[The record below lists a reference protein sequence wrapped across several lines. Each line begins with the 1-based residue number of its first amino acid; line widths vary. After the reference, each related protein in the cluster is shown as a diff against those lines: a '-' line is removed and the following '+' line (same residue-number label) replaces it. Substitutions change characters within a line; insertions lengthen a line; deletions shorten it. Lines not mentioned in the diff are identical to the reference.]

1 MAVGR
6 TIWGTEDAAHERRR
20 NPASGG
26 RRLPEGVRRER
37 FWWYFMRISG
47 LILVFMA
54 LGPDVYN
61 WTQTLY
67 HNLPARLGEIL
78 LMAALVYHSLNGL
91 RVIVMDFWPRTT
103 VWYRPLTYGVI
114 AATVVAMVPLSIIM
128 ITPYAPWNPA

>member
-1 MAVGR
+1 MISVFGYRISWAQLAYFGHR
-6 TIWGTEDAAHERRR
+6 
-20 NPASGG
+20 ASG
-26 RRLPEGVRRER
+26 LGV
-37 FWWYFMRISG
+37 
-47 LILVFMA
+47 LIFLFLHVVETATVA

-103 VWYRPLTYGVI
+103 VWYRPATYGVI
-114 AATVVAMVPLSIIM
+114 AATLVAMIPLSIIM